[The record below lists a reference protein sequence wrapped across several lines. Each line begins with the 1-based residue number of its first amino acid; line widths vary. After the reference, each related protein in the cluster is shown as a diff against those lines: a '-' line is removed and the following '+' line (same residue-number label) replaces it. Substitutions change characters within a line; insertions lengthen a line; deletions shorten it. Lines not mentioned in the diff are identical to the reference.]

1 MLVPIEDGKISRHQ
15 ATEMSWSFGVVDAF
29 SRFCLDHATSVP
41 TSNCPPAVVVNV
53 IDHLCNIIPVEK

>member
-15 ATEMSWSFGVVDAF
+15 VTEMSWSFSVVDVF